1 MKLALSAL
9 AAACALAATSSAH
22 AYVLKKTPSG
32 GIVHWNAVEATL
44 LVDPSVDQAER
55 RARDAIQKAA
65 DAWNAQDAQAP
76 RIRVARADAPRDPGF
91 DKVNAI
97 FYRPTFAPAGTAIAV
112 TVVSYEQ
119 AGGTILDAD
128 IVLTGRYTYSASD
141 EVERDHYDL
150 VHVVGHEQGHW
161 LGLGDENQLPGVLM
175 FSATKSGQTL
185 LRAPSDDD
193 LAGVSAIYEGRTPS
207 APAAATPGCSTART
221 ASGGLASAL
230 FGLGLV
236 LAVRRRRGAW
246 LAVSM
251 LGLVTLAPGASAQAA
266 TVEGEDDIQ
275 GSVRTAALDAVVLG
289 RTATWEGGLLRS
301 EVRVRPSSCADASH
315 SPTHE
320 CDRELH
326 FQMWGGEKDGIVQ
339 QVGEASVPEPGLPV
353 RLARG
358 AWGLRLAR

>member
-1 MKLALSAL
+1 MKLVLGAL
-9 AAACALAATSSAH
+9 AAACAVAASSSAH

-32 GIVHWNAVEATL
+32 SVVHWNAAEATL
-44 LVDPSVDQAER
+44 VVDPSVDQAER

-76 RIRVARADAPRDPGF
+76 RIRVKPSDTPHDPGF

-97 FYRPTFAPAGTAIAV
+97 FFRPSFAPAGTAIAV

-161 LGLGDENQLPGVLM
+161 LGLGDENQLPSVLM

-193 LAGVSAIYEGRTPS
+193 VAGVSAIYEGRTPTPS
-207 APAAATPGCSTART
+207 AAAPGCSAATSG
-221 ASGGLASAL
+221 SGGFAAAL
-230 FGLGLV
+230 FGVGLV
-236 LAVRRRRGAW
+236 LAARRRRGAW

-251 LGLVTLAPGASAQAA
+251 LGLVTIAHGTPALAA
-266 TVEGEDDIQ
+266 TPAEVPSGALDVD
-275 GSVRTAALDAVVLG
+275 RDALDAVVEG

-301 EVRVRPSSCADASH
+301 EVRARPARCEA
-315 SPTHE
+315 P
-320 CDRELH
+320 CDREIHL
-326 FQMWGGEKDGIVQ
+326 QVWGGEKDGIAQ
-339 QVGEASVPEPGLPV
+339 DVGEDAVPEPGQAV
-353 RLARG
+353 RLVRG
-358 AWGLRLAR
+358 TWGVRLVR

>member
-1 MKLALSAL
+1 MKLVLSAL
-9 AAACALAATSSAH
+9 AAACVLAATSSAH

-32 GIVHWNAVEATL
+32 GVVHWNAAEATL

-76 RIRVARADAPRDPGF
+76 RIRVAPADSAHDPGF

-97 FYRPTFAPAGTAIAV
+97 FYRRAFAPAGTAIAV

-193 LAGVSAIYEGRTPS
+193 LAGVSAIYEGRTP
-207 APAAATPGCSTART
+207 TPP
-221 ASGGLASAL
+221 ASATTGCNAAGTGYNAAGLTSVL

-236 LAVRRRRGAW
+236 LAARRRRGTW
-246 LAVSM
+246 LGVSM
-251 LGLVTLAPGASAQAA
+251 LGAVILTQGASARAA
-266 TVEGEDDIQ
+266 TAEDTMAAE
-275 GSVRTAALDAVVLG
+275 TARADALDAVVVG
-289 RTATWEGGLLRS
+289 RTSSWEGGLLRT
-301 EVRVRPSSCADASH
+301 EVQARPATCAA
-315 SPTHE
+315 P
-320 CDRELH
+320 CDREVH
-326 FQMWGGEKDGIVQ
+326 FQMWGGERDGIAQ
-339 QVGEASVPEPGLPV
+339 DVGEEPVPEPGLPV

-358 AWGLRLAR
+358 TWGVRLAR

>member
-1 MKLALSAL
+1 MKLVLSAL

-32 GIVHWNAVEATL
+32 GVVHWNATEATL

-55 RARDAIQKAA
+55 RARDAIQRAA

-76 RIRVARADAPRDPGF
+76 RIRVAPADTAHDPGF

-97 FYRPTFAPAGTAIAV
+97 FYRRAFAPAGTAIAV

-128 IVLTGRYTYSASD
+128 IVLTGRYAYSASD
-141 EVERDHYDL
+141 DVERDHYDL

-175 FSATKSGQTL
+175 FSATKSGKTL

-193 LAGVSAIYEGRTPS
+193 LAGVSAIYEGRTPTPPAS
-207 APAAATPGCSTART
+207 ATTGCSAAGTGYNA
-221 ASGGLASAL
+221 AGLGSVL

-236 LAVRRRRGAW
+236 LGARRRRGTW

-251 LGLVTLAPGASAQAA
+251 LGAVTLGGPSGGTSARAA
-266 TVEGEDDIQ
+266 TTEDATMAAEAAHAD
-275 GSVRTAALDAVVLG
+275 ALDAVVVG
-289 RTATWEGGLLRS
+289 RTSSWEGGLLRT
-301 EVRVRPSSCADASH
+301 EVQARPASCAA
-315 SPTHE
+315 P
-320 CDRELH
+320 CDREVH
-326 FQMWGGEKDGIVQ
+326 FQMWGGERDGIAQ
-339 QVGEASVPEPGLPV
+339 DVGEESVPEPGLPV

-358 AWGLRLAR
+358 TWGVRLAR